1 MRPFSSAR
9 ANADRRAQ
17 TRDAVNRRAKVL
29 DRQFALDATIR
40 DLSGSGARLSF
51 SGGRTP
57 SADTFIVV
65 DLGVALGHEARVIWR
80 KGDECGVRILKTQD
94 LRGLVPGQFDAAKRI
109 WQATGR

>member
-17 TRDAVNRRAKVL
+17 PRDAVQCRAKVL
-29 DRQFALDATIR
+29 DRHFALDATIR
-40 DLSGSGARLSF
+40 DISAAGARLAF

-57 SADTFIVV
+57 SADTFIIV
-65 DLGVALGHEARVIWR
+65 DLGGALGHEARVIWR
-80 KGDECGVRILKTQD
+80 KGEECGVRIIKTQD

-109 WQATGR
+109 WQATAR